1 MNDDKFHDPNELL
14 AELYGEG
21 ADIDRDFLPL
31 PDVIYYVPDDL
42 ELFSFGHVIVSANE
56 LIQLAAYT
64 KFSDDD
70 LILWE
75 HQATEYLKLTAPEYA
90 VSEELEEPDDGFN
103 VSDYPELRPLDEFF
117 EAEETRMLAEALGT
131 TPFAAGAFYGS
142 AQPPSQDH
150 WETHPVYLLAKTDIR
165 REHLVPD
172 VTGTL
177 VTSLSAMN
185 LYGLLAYRK
194 HPKIRAFYVKAQR

>member
-31 PDVIYYVPDDL
+31 PDVIYYVPDNL
-42 ELFSFGHVIVSANE
+42 ELFSFGRVIVTANE

-64 KFSDDD
+64 KFNDDD

-75 HQATEYLKLTAPEYA
+75 HQATEFLKLIAPEYA
-90 VSEELEEPDDGFN
+90 VTEELDEHEDGFN
-103 VSDYPELRPLDEFF
+103 VNDYPELRPLDEFF
-117 EAEETRMLAEALGT
+117 AEEETRLLAEALGT
-131 TPFAAGAFYGS
+131 TPFVAGNFY
-142 AQPPSQDH
+142 ADVKPQAQDH
-150 WETHPVYLLAKTDIR
+150 WETHPAYLLAKTDIR

>member
-1 MNDDKFHDPNELL
+1 MNDDKFYDPNELL

-42 ELFSFGHVIVSANE
+42 ELFSFGHVIVTANE

-64 KFSDDD
+64 KFNDDD

-75 HQATEYLKLTAPEYA
+75 HQATEFLKLTAPEYA
-90 VSEELEEPDDGFN
+90 VTEELEEPDDGFN
-103 VSDYPELRPLDEFF
+103 VNDYPELRPLDEFF
-117 EAEETRMLAEALGT
+117 AEEETRLLAEAMGT
-131 TPFAAGAFYGS
+131 IPYVATTFYNEVK
-142 AQPPSQDH
+142 PHSQDH
-150 WETHPVYLLAKTDIR
+150 WETHPVYLLAKADLR

-177 VTSLSAMN
+177 VTSLLAMN
-185 LYGLLAYRK
+185 LYGLLEYRK
-194 HPKIRAFYVKAQR
+194 HPKIRAYYVKAQR